1 MKEHLQLAV
10 FTTKNV
16 LNGNEIIRVY
26 HDDEGMWSF
35 FCVED
40 VFLKEEDAKI
50 ISLKEMIQID
60 KSLIELIYI
69 LPKCYESHR
78 LNKKLQWEIKMTI

>member
-16 LNGNEIIRVY
+16 LNGNEITRVY
-26 HDDEGMWSF
+26 HDDEGMWPF
-35 FCVED
+35 FCAED

-50 ISLKEMIQID
+50 ISFKEMIQID

-69 LPKCYESHR
+69 LLECYEAHR
-78 LNKKLQWEIKMTI
+78 LNKKEPWNIKITK